1 MIRRTYN
8 RLGLSMLAYM
18 LIYQLFSLPV
28 MYVVMAFWPQL
39 LQSSW
44 FSVFVGEFVQYL
56 VAMPVAW
63 LMMRTAHTP
72 FCPLTKRRLS
82 AMNFLRLFLVS
93 VGLMFLFNL
102 VGTGLNELISMVKG
116 SPAGNIVEQSI
127 SSYTLAQS
135 VLLTVVSAPIGEE
148 LVFRKWIYRCVG
160 AYGPN
165 AYILTSACMFM
176 LMHGNIIQYPYAFA
190 VGAVFAWVYL
200 QTGSIWTTILL
211 HAAVNFVGGVLPLIG
226 VNFEP
231 LLLLQALLYLFCAAY
246 AIGVCWSL
254 LRRRLLQESESPLME
269 RRKSSM
275 PEGSLDAAL
284 LNPGM
289 MLFTV
294 ASFVMAGYVIL
305 YL

>member
-72 FCPLTKRRLS
+72 LCPLTKRRLS
-82 AMNFLRLFLVS
+82 AMNFLRFFLVS

-160 AYGPN
+160 SYGST

-176 LMHGNIIQYPYAFA
+176 LMHGNIIQYPYALRWGRSLPGSTCRPAASGPPFCCTRRSTLSA
-190 VGAVFAWVYL
+190 V
-200 QTGSIWTTILL
+200 
-211 HAAVNFVGGVLPLIG
+211 
-226 VNFEP
+226 
-231 LLLLQALLYLFCAAY
+231 C
-246 AIGVCWSL
+246 C
-254 LRRRLLQESESPLME
+254 R
-269 RRKSSM
+269 
-275 PEGSLDAAL
+275 
-284 LNPGM
+284 
-289 MLFTV
+289 
-294 ASFVMAGYVIL
+294 
-305 YL
+305 